1 MMLRQKSGL
10 AHRTD
15 APGPDAMPEAG
26 EAPSAYETFGFRHF
40 PQSEKMETAPQI
52 TAAPRMSGPAS
63 ASPYKLFRDTR
74 FFGSLDGLRAISIMG
89 VVWIHASIASPYYS
103 RISTMPILSMGAF
116 GVDIFFVISGFLITT
131 LLLREKGKNGK
142 VSLRE
147 FYIRRTL
154 RIWPLYY
161 AVLGFYALAAL
172 VFYRHSPRGPEFFH
186 YLPGYITFTYTWFAF
201 RFAIKPI
208 FNFAWSL
215 SVEEQFYTLWAP
227 TLRFLDARW
236 PPLIML
242 SLIVARVAAGYGL
255 LGHVLPVD
263 SLILRVVTNISVSIC
278 FGVLLALVLHSKPG
292 FHRLYLTL
300 GHKWS
305 APASLLLMVVCL
317 SAGAKW
323 WLLQSATLFALIG
336 ACVIREDNGLARW
349 LQFRP
354 LAFIGTISYGIYMLN
369 TLVVDSLRPIFD
381 RLGVRHPMLTFVPF
395 LGGSILLAALS
406 YRHLE
411 SPFLALK
418 TRLARAV
425 SHLPKCQMNIRPKV
439 TLSPTR

>member
-1 MMLRQKSGL
+1 VKAGQIILGEQLRK
-10 AHRTD
+10 AAD
-15 APGPDAMPEAG
+15 ADLPI
-26 EAPSAYETFGFRHF
+26 
-40 PQSEKMETAPQI
+40 SEERATAPQI
-52 TAAPRMSGPAS
+52 TAAPAVVAPAS
-63 ASPYKLFRDTR
+63 ASPYKLFRGTR
-74 FFGSLDGLRAISIMG
+74 FFGSLDGLRAISIMA
-89 VVWIHASIASPYYS
+89 VVWVHATLASSYYS
-103 RISTMPILSMGAF
+103 RISTMPILGMGAF

-131 LLLREKGKNGK
+131 LLLREKEKNGK
-142 VSLRE
+142 ISLRE
-147 FYIRRTL
+147 FYVRRTL

-161 AVLGFYALAAL
+161 AVLGFYAFAAL
-172 VFYRHSPRGPEFFH
+172 AFYRHSPRGPEFFH
-186 YLPGYITFTYTWFAF
+186 YLPGYLTFTYTWFVF
-201 RFAIKPI
+201 RFASKPI

-227 TLRFLDARW
+227 VLRFLNDRW

-242 SLIVARVAAGYGL
+242 GLIAVRVAAGYGL
-255 LGHVLPVD
+255 LPDILPVD
-263 SLILRVVTNISVSIC
+263 SLILRMVTNIPVSIC
-278 FGVLLALVLHSKPG
+278 FGVLLGLALHSRLG
-292 FHRLYLTL
+292 FQRLYSAL

-336 ACVIREDNGLARW
+336 ACVIRENNGLARW

-381 RLGVRHPMLTFVPF
+381 RLGVRHPILTFLPF

-406 YRHLE
+406 YRYLE
-411 SPFLALK
+411 SPILALK
-418 TRLARAV
+418 TRLSRAV
-425 SHLPKCQMNIRPKV
+425 SPLPKYQRKTRPKV